1 MLIIESMRIAFLG
14 KGGSGK
20 TTVSS
25 LVTRIAPEI
34 FSEVYVIDSDINMHM
49 KGALGLKNQD
59 VHEFSSIFKA
69 YENNIR
75 ITHPKANSLT
85 SLPRTLPLWDKQ
97 QLHKLSFDIA
107 PFNFVTPVNNTMV
120 FELGGYSEKN
130 MGWSCHHNSLGKLQL
145 VLGHTGDGDN
155 QLIIS
160 DLTAGAD
167 VFGVGMLGLFDA
179 VFVVVEPTLKSTGVF
194 NQLRELADVD
204 ELDLIPIANKILDE
218 SDLTFIES
226 QIGIDPK
233 YIIGMSNFVRRLERG
248 ERVTTEEIETENQ
261 KTIFEILSYVKKITR
276 DDAAMYKAM
285 VKGHARAAD
294 NWPKDKF
301 GGVDLRD
308 LINPAFEGV

>member
-1 MLIIESMRIAFLG
+1 MRIAFLG

-49 KGALGLKNQD
+49 KGALGMEDQD
-59 VHEFSSIFKA
+59 VHKFLPIFTA
-69 YENNIR
+69 YEKNIR
-75 ITHPKANSLT
+75 SIHPRVDGLA

-97 QLHKLSFDIA
+97 QLQKLSFDIA
-107 PFNFVTPVNNTMV
+107 PFNSVKPVNNTMV

-145 VLGHTGDGDN
+145 VLGHTGDNNN

-179 VFVVVEPTLKSTGVF
+179 IFVVVEPTLKSTGIF
-194 NQLRELADVD
+194 NQLRELAEVD
-204 ELDLIPIANKILDE
+204 ELDLIPIANKVLDE
-218 SDLTFIES
+218 SDLAFIES
-226 QIGIDPK
+226 QIGINPK
-233 YIIGMSNFVRRLERG
+233 YVIGMSNFVRRLERG
-248 ERVTTEEIETENQ
+248 ESVTTEEIESENR
-261 KTIFEILSYVKKITR
+261 KTILDILSYVKAITR
-276 DDAAMYKAM
+276 DEAIMYRAM
-285 VKGHARAAD
+285 VKGHTRAAD

-301 GGVDLRD
+301 GDVDLRD
-308 LINPAFEGV
+308 LVNPAFKGL